1 MISFQKISAVCGVV
15 APILFT
21 VTVIIG
27 GLLRP
32 GYSHIIQAVSEL
44 FEVGAPNKAFIAIML
59 IICNIL
65 LIIFA
70 FGLHQGINKGKG
82 SKIGPVL
89 LVLGGIL
96 GLLLAV
102 LFPCDPGCKAITLTG
117 TMHTLVAFA
126 MAFLSI
132 FAILAFWRRLK
143 YDNKWS
149 RYENYSLGTFILAII
164 IGIAGGFFMTSPFMG
179 LIERASFG
187 IILQW
192 ILVMAIKLLKLS
204 I

>member
-1 MISFQKISAVCGVV
+1 MSNFQKISAVCGI
-15 APILFT
+15 ATPIINT

-32 GYSHIIQAVSEL
+32 EYSHITQAISEL
-44 FEVGAPNKAFIAIML
+44 FEVGAPNKTFIDTMI

-70 FGLHQGINKGKG
+70 FGLHRGINNGKG

-89 LVLGGIL
+89 LVLTGIL
-96 GLLLAV
+96 GLLLV
-102 LFPCDPGCKAITLTG
+102 IFFPCDPGCKPITLTG
-117 TMHTLVAFA
+117 TIHIPISFA

-143 YDNKWS
+143 YDKKWS
-149 RYENYSLGTFILAII
+149 RYENYSLVTFILAIFVLI
-164 IGIAGGFFMTSPFMG
+164 IGSFFMTSPFMG

-192 ILVMAIKLLKLS
+192 IFVMAIKLFKLYN
-204 I
+204 